1 MDIKQEL
8 NRIQAA
14 GGLVPM
20 VVEQTSRGE
29 RAYDIYSRLLKE
41 RIIFLVGQVEDYMAN
56 LIIAQMLF
64 LESENP
70 DKEIHLYINSP
81 GGVVTAGLAIYDT
94 MQFVKCD
101 ISTMCIGQAASMGAF
116 LLAGGTKGKRYA
128 LPNSRV
134 MIHQPL
140 GGFQGQATDVD
151 IHAREILSMRE
162 RLNSLLAHHTGQPLE
177 VIERDTERDYFLGP
191 QAALEYGLVDAVMQD
206 RTSLAPVPGK

>member
-1 MDIKQEL
+1 
-8 NRIQAA
+8 
-14 GGLVPM
+14 
-20 VVEQTSRGE
+20 
-29 RAYDIYSRLLKE
+29 
-41 RIIFLVGQVEDYMAN
+41 
-56 LIIAQMLF
+56 
-64 LESENP
+64 
-70 DKEIHLYINSP
+70 
-81 GGVVTAGLAIYDT
+81 
-94 MQFVKCD
+94 
-101 ISTMCIGQAASMGAF
+101 
-116 LLAGGTKGKRYA
+116 
-128 LPNSRV
+128 